1 MDRTERDITFAQAEA
16 DYGTSDLR
24 ELNRLLANRA
34 ANATDG
40 NGVRGDRI
48 CNALIVRSNAFPSF
62 TASKMDGKLTFTIV
76 LSRPV
81 KHRAN

>member
-40 NGVRGDRI
+40 NGDQQAELIPGLPGCLRI
-48 CNALIVRSNAFPSF
+48 V
-62 TASKMDGKLTFTIV
+62 TIV
-76 LSRPV
+76 Y
-81 KHRAN
+81 